1 MTVCRYDYKTLFV
14 IEKMKKSSKKS
25 NDLQHLE
32 PLKKIRQI
40 VRYAQKHSAAIE
52 QRCGVNG
59 AQLWLMSELHESP
72 RLRVG
77 DLVSRMAVHQSTV
90 SNLVES
96 LVQKGLVEKTSD
108 ERDRRVTLLTLTLAG
123 TRILK
128 KGPTPTRGV
137 LPHALQSMDPGA
149 LADLNQSLQALL
161 DTVRGIEQKLGMQLL
176 PFNISA
182 N

>member
-1 MTVCRYDYKTLFV
+1 
-14 IEKMKKSSKKS
+14 MKKSSKKL

-52 QRCGVNG
+52 RRCGVNG
-59 AQLWLMSELHESP
+59 AQLWLMTELHDAP

-90 SNLVES
+90 SNLVDS
-96 LVQKGLVEKTSD
+96 LVQKGLIEKISD
-108 ERDRRVTLLTLTLAG
+108 ERDRRVTLLTLTPAG
-123 TRILK
+123 IRVLK

-137 LPHALQSMDPGA
+137 LPHALQSMDPES
-149 LADLNQSLQALL
+149 LANLNQSLQVLI
-161 DTVRGIEQKLGMQLL
+161 DTVRGIESKLGMQLL